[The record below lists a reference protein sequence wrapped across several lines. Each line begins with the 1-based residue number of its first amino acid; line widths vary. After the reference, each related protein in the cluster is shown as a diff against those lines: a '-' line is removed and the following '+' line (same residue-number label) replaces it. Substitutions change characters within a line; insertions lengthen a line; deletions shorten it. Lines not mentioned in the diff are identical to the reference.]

1 MFYLKPPWGLAQIQD
16 FCLLLA
22 FLNDLNDKSFPWA
35 VSSPQGRTALNREM
49 EVKCNCSWA
58 MCLAKYFFCVLN
70 KTCLFS
76 HTSRSVCSEI
86 PACFAECSFAI
97 HKKSDRMS
105 SLLMN
110 REALNWHSYCLLII
124 FTDRRGKL
132 WRREDKWSI
141 THCQG
146 NCPGR
151 HMKAN
156 HSSLI
161 WTFRA
166 TWGEVGHS

>member
-22 FLNDLNDKSFPWA
+22 LLNDLNDKSFPWA
-35 VSSPQGRTALNREM
+35 VSSPQGRTTLNREM
-49 EVKCNCSWA
+49 EVKCNRSWA

-70 KTCLFS
+70 KTCLLC
-76 HTSRSVCSEI
+76 HTSRSVCFEI
-86 PACFAECSFAI
+86 SAFLLNAGIAI
-97 HKKSDRMS
+97 HKKSDCMS
-105 SLLMN
+105 SPLMN
-110 REALNWHSYCLLII
+110 REALNWHSYCLLVI

-132 WRREDKWSI
+132 GRREDKWSI

-146 NCPGR
+146 NRSGR

-156 HSSLI
+156 HSSFDMDI
-161 WTFRA
+161 
-166 TWGEVGHS
+166 